1 MSIECTRN
9 ANARC
14 TDCESRN
21 QRFRTIYYTGGIKVS
36 SWRSGNAESL
46 GTTGIV
52 GCQNSSLTRSM
63 FERASFARCLPPS
76 SQIPFSD
83 SILETRK
90 KDSLSRVEWGII
102 WHDYYFFSFLFF
114 FSSSNKRAREESVPI
129 EEKLNGPTW
138 STFLPR
144 GIAKAGE
151 PNNFL
156 PMSPASLHMDPTVYA
171 TLRRK
176 QRRLAREN
184 PGVLMAVARGANQAI
199 AECQHQFRNRRWNC
213 STKNFLR
220 GKNLFGK
227 IVDRGE
233 HRISF
238 LFLRCFFFFFFI
250 PRPIIW
256 FVNCRSKIISA
267 ARASLIDVQRYI
279 YIYIYLRC

>member
-1 MSIECTRN
+1 
-9 ANARC
+9 
-14 TDCESRN
+14 
-21 QRFRTIYYTGGIKVS
+21 
-36 SWRSGNAESL
+36 
-46 GTTGIV
+46 
-52 GCQNSSLTRSM
+52 
-63 FERASFARCLPPS
+63 
-76 SQIPFSD
+76 
-83 SILETRK
+83 
-90 KDSLSRVEWGII
+90 
-102 WHDYYFFSFLFF
+102 
-114 FSSSNKRAREESVPI
+114 
-129 EEKLNGPTW
+129 
-138 STFLPR
+138 
-144 GIAKAGE
+144 
-151 PNNFL
+151 
-156 PMSPASLHMDPTVYA
+156 MSPASLHMDPTVYA

-238 LFLRCFFFFFFI
+238 LFLRCFFI

-267 ARASLIDVQRYI
+267 ARASLIDIERYI
-279 YIYIYLRC
+279 RIPSFLAILEKLANIFAKAEFLFFTSFYFILFSFASNLSEAAIRTRVEKNRDSR